1 MSVNQNTNIPNS
13 KMYELVCSQWNL
25 YALNTTVQDAS
36 YYFNIWLCLVLQFV
50 CRYIYLMHNS

>member
-25 YALNTTVQDAS
+25 YALNTTVQGAS
-36 YYFNIWLCLVLQFV
+36 YYFNILALFGSPVCLPLHLFHAQ
-50 CRYIYLMHNS
+50 